1 MPEGLSTT
9 VAYYI
14 IRYMDMK
21 TLLKVFGSQSEIA
34 RKFGVS
40 RQAVSK
46 WMAEGL
52 PLLRQYQAKEFL
64 RGKRR

>member
-14 IRYMDMK
+14 VRSMDMK

-40 RQAVSK
+40 RQAVAK

-52 PLLRQYQAKEFL
+52 PLLRQYQAEILL

>member
-1 MPEGLSTT
+1 MPEGLSTL

-14 IRYMDMK
+14 VRYMDMK
-21 TLLKVFGSQSEIA
+21 TLLKAFGSQSEVA
-34 RKFGVS
+34 RQFGVS

>member
-1 MPEGLSTT
+1 MPEGLSTL

-14 IRYMDMK
+14 VRHMDMK
-21 TLLKVFGSQSEIA
+21 TLLKAFGSQSEVA
-34 RKFGVS
+34 RQFGVS